1 MSTPTPATTSLRAAM
16 LVILAIT
23 VLKALLFFVVLP
35 AYESAL
41 GRSYGLGFSDQYDML
56 ALSIVEGDGYRFT
69 PESAPTLT
77 REPGYPLLLAGLFAL
92 FGYGLV
98 AVKAANLLLSAVA
111 AGLIARFAR
120 DLWPAARWP
129 VLIAPVLFL
138 LHPGIVIAELRGGV
152 EITFIFLLL
161 CFLTALWRALRTG
174 SLRDYAVAGLV
185 LGLTSLFRST
195 ALLFPV
201 FLLGYFLLFDA
212 SHPKPGVVA
221 SRIGLVFACAALVLS
236 PWIARNYALT
246 GRFVP
251 TASVQGI
258 AAHAGNYICR
268 NWSADKGFRTLDREA
283 AAERVVL
290 ARQQGYRFDDHYYI
304 YFFDPRDEVHFNGFL
319 GQRVAEQYR
328 ESPGLLL
335 KCMSRNLF
343 NFWFAGKNS
352 QSTQANLAVQLPYL
366 LLGLAGMLLALRAG
380 DRRLTGLFLLLAVY
394 TMGVYL
400 PIHAQ
405 ARYSM
410 ALVPV
415 LAIFAAWPVARLL
428 RLQRPAVRRLG
439 GTAEPEKL
447 TAGA

>member
-1 MSTPTPATTSLRAAM
+1 MSTRPAATTSLRAAM
-16 LVILAIT
+16 LVILTIS
-23 VLKALLFFVVLP
+23 VLKSLLFFVVLP
-35 AYESAL
+35 TYESAL

-69 PESAPTLT
+69 PDTAPTLT
-77 REPGYPLLLAGLFAL
+77 REPGYPLLLAALFAL

-98 AVKAANLLLSAVA
+98 AVKAANLLLSTLA
-111 AGLIARFAR
+111 AGLIARLAR

-129 VLIAPVLFL
+129 ALIAPVLFL

-152 EITFIFLLL
+152 EISFIFLLL
-161 CFLTALWRALRTG
+161 CFLTAIWRALRTG
-174 SLRDYAVAGLV
+174 RLRDYALAGFV

-201 FLLGYFLLFDA
+201 FLLGYFLLFDSA
-212 SHPKPGVVA
+212 RPKLLVAA

-268 NWSADKGFRTLDREA
+268 NWSAEKGFRALDREA
-283 AAERVVL
+283 AAERVEL

-304 YFFDPRDEVHFNGFL
+304 YFFDPRDEVRFNGFL

-352 QSTQANLAVQLPYL
+352 RSTQANLAAQLPYL

-380 DRRLTGLFLLLAVY
+380 DRRLTGLLLLLSVY

-428 RLQRPAVRRLG
+428 RLRRPAVQEPGRPHDDSRM
-439 GTAEPEKL
+439 TAM
-447 TAGA
+447 

>member
-1 MSTPTPATTSLRAAM
+1 MSTRSLTATSLRPAI
-16 LVILAIT
+16 LVILAIV
-23 VLKALLFFVVLP
+23 VLKSLLFFVVLP
-35 AYESAL
+35 TYESTL
-41 GRSYGLGFSDQYDML
+41 GRSYGLGFADQYDLL
-56 ALSIVEGDGYRFT
+56 ALSIVEGNGYRFT
-69 PESAPTLT
+69 PDTAPTLT

-92 FGYGLV
+92 FGYGLA
-98 AVKAANLLLSAVA
+98 AVKAANLLLSAIA
-111 AGLIARFAR
+111 AGLIARLAR
-120 DLWPAARWP
+120 DLWPATRWP

-152 EITFIFLLL
+152 EISFIFLLM
-161 CFLTALWRALRTG
+161 CFLSVIWRALKTG
-174 SLRDYAVAGLV
+174 RLRDYALAGLV

-201 FLLGYFLLFDA
+201 FLLGYFLLFD
-212 SHPKPGVVA
+212 STRPKLIVAA

-236 PWIARNYALT
+236 PWIVRNYALT

-268 NWSADKGFRTLDREA
+268 NWSAEKGFRALDREA
-283 AAERVVL
+283 AAERVDL

-304 YFFDPRDEVHFNGFL
+304 YFFDPRDEVRFNGFL

-352 QSTQANLAVQLPYL
+352 QATRANLAAQLPYL
-366 LLGLAGMLLALRAG
+366 LLGIAGMLLALRAG
-380 DRRLTGLFLLLAVY
+380 DRRLMGLLLLFSVY

-410 ALVPV
+410 ALVPA

-428 RLQRPAVRRLG
+428 RLQRSAAQAPHHS
-439 GTAEPEKL
+439 GTM
-447 TAGA
+447 TAA